1 MKTSQN
7 VLNMSTV
14 SRDTNRDGD
23 ATDWW
28 LQQQSDGET
37 FCIRLTVFV
46 SVLQD
51 VIKINVL
58 GKGYT
63 SFVGS
68 ATAVVSSLDSGTS
81 PPNFIQFYKS

>member
-23 ATDWW
+23 ATDWR

-58 GKGYT
+58 GKGVT
-63 SFVGS
+63 Q
-68 ATAVVSSLDSGTS
+68 ASLEVQLQLCPHWT
-81 PPNFIQFYKS
+81 QE